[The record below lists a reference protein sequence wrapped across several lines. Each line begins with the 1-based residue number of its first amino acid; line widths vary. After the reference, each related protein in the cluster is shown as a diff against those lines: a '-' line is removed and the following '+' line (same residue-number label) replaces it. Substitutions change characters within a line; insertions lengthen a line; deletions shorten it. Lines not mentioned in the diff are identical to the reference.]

1 MHIAGSAGEISREDA
16 RVSQVSQGTFPLT
29 HFFTNAGLWGWIFWL
44 PGRNTPV
51 RMSSGGGESEGP
63 SGSKASHPHPLRA
76 LHKVTWLAR
85 LANASL
91 VARIVRYAHSNLDD
105 FRP

>member
-1 MHIAGSAGEISREDA
+1 MTLGTVLAVTFSDVRLPVPGLLANVLPVVYIARFVCS
-16 RVSQVSQGTFPLT
+16 
-29 HFFTNAGLWGWIFWL
+29 NAGLWGWIFWL

-51 RMSSGGGESEGP
+51 RMSSGGGGSEGP

-76 LHKVTWLAR
+76 LLDAVE
-85 LANASL
+85 
-91 VARIVRYAHSNLDD
+91 NLDD